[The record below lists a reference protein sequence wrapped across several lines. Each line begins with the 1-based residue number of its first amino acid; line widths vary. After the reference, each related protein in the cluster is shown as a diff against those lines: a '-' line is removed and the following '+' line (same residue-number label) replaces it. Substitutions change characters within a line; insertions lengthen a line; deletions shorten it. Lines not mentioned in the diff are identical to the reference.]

1 MRLFEK
7 LNAPWMVVLVLV
19 LFLAV
24 DGFLLY
30 RYQQSLENANQASSG
45 HVPLTGIEAP
55 LTGLEAPTTAEEATT
70 SPKEEEDGVRVVVSV
85 TDTPVGL
92 HVLEDGQEVYDQVAN
107 PGFSEEFEGE
117 EAINITAADAGAVR
131 VEVNGQDL
139 GSLGDGGVG
148 ATRIFTPEFE
158 RQ

>member
-45 HVPLTGIEAP
+45 RVP